1 MEDVMIVMFGFES
14 IFQLFVT
21 ATCRKFFSGR
31 AVDED
36 LFHLFQFI
44 SIFVCFR
51 GGSIPG
57 DLWVCQRW
65 KRFGWSTVLRSWCS
79 CHGID
84 VQKVALR
91 DAEGEQQKS
100 PTVHGCF
107 DASCLAHTIVLV
119 SWSRIEDSG
128 LVFFIT
134 RNGSSKFV
142 VFEKNYCIMYG
153 RWNLFQGWNFLQT
166 SSGQQKCI
174 CFRNHKP
181 SRWGV
186 GAWSL
191 GGFMAYARAPDF
203 ALKIGPWLGAPG
215 CWVLT
220 DIFGASVLCEGVSK
234 AESWRVQIQR
244 PKVLILIEDLPRHRK
259 WKR

>member
-1 MEDVMIVMFGFES
+1 MKQVGIIFWVFGCLIQCRIGTVSRIIFGIAWELFDIWTHLTLHKFKEDKQEGLTQQLISDMFLKMTLTLGLQNGRCDDCDETFGFES

-21 ATCRKFFSGR
+21 ATCRKFYSGR

-166 SSGQQKCI
+166 SSGQQNCI
-174 CFRNHKP
+174 CFRNH
-181 SRWGV
+181 
-186 GAWSL
+186 
-191 GGFMAYARAPDF
+191 
-203 ALKIGPWLGAPG
+203 
-215 CWVLT
+215 
-220 DIFGASVLCEGVSK
+220 
-234 AESWRVQIQR
+234 
-244 PKVLILIEDLPRHRK
+244 
-259 WKR
+259 